1 MTVDHPIVKAFV
13 DAAVQTLTT
22 MAMLELEPGEVTQV
36 KAFENTL
43 DYTATMGLCG
53 EKEGILV
60 LSLESSLAR
69 QIVAAMLGEDES
81 EIDSD
86 LLDGVGELTN
96 MIAGS
101 AKTELGRSSYHFNLS
116 IPAVIE
122 GEKSIVTP
130 PVCLERG
137 ASLDDLRRS
146 PIRHRNL
153 DPRPVRQLAHSCSLR
168 MKYRGSGFCA
178 AETP

>member
-36 KAFENTL
+36 EAFENTL

-130 PVCLERG
+130 QS
-137 ASLDDLRRS
+137 ASS
-146 PIRHRNL
+146 G
-153 DPRPVRQLAHSCSLR
+153 VRVSMTCGGRQFVIGIWTQGLSDS
-168 MKYRGSGFCA
+168 
-178 AETP
+178 